1 MGDKDGTSLMPVVR
15 LGAACGHVSPE
26 LLKKSV
32 FPRLRT
38 WPELVVAQL
47 EEAGLE
53 RAATVTPLLEWLI
66 GQGKAEAAAA
76 VAGIFPEHVDSKLH
90 FLTPPSPPPPPQQT
104 QAQQESAVRDV
115 SEEEP
120 TVVVSPV
127 PDTDP
132 SCQSVL
138 AWDSQE
144 AQPSP
149 AQSPEVQVSPEIQT
163 QACGGEANHPQPAY
177 PVPQQQYSVQAFYDP
192 VGQTYVPVVTPV
204 MVQYAD
210 TAEFYYPYYL
220 YQPPLPPL
228 QPQYVPPNSPPQ
240 YVSPTSSPLP
250 QQYEYVAPTPPLR
263 PQYVAPTY
271 SDRSYRNH
279 SESSGYSTDDVP
291 SITPSTREQ
300 TILHRQLKK
309 AISVGHVRKGLATY
323 NRLEATGKIV
333 NVTETS
339 ALVEQLIRAD
349 MMREAAALTMSMLR
363 RNTHPLPKVF
373 RFLLNKLALAGAVEE
388 MEAIGPYLGPK
399 VKKDVSFD
407 NRLCNAYLGAGRGEE
422 FLDRLVADLDVAVR
436 AGDGAGLEAAQARF
450 PRGGAMGLL

>member
-1 MGDKDGTSLMPVVR
+1 
-15 LGAACGHVSPE
+15 
-26 LLKKSV
+26 
-32 FPRLRT
+32 
-38 WPELVVAQL
+38 
-47 EEAGLE
+47 
-53 RAATVTPLLEWLI
+53 
-66 GQGKAEAAAA
+66 
-76 VAGIFPEHVDSKLH
+76 
-90 FLTPPSPPPPPQQT
+90 
-104 QAQQESAVRDV
+104 
-115 SEEEP
+115 
-120 TVVVSPV
+120 
-127 PDTDP
+127 
-132 SCQSVL
+132 
-138 AWDSQE
+138 
-144 AQPSP
+144 
-149 AQSPEVQVSPEIQT
+149 
-163 QACGGEANHPQPAY
+163 
-177 PVPQQQYSVQAFYDP
+177 
-192 VGQTYVPVVTPV
+192 

-210 TAEFYYPYYL
+210 TAELYSPYYM

-250 QQYEYVAPTPPLR
+250 QQYAYVAPTPPLQQ
-263 PQYVAPTY
+263 QYVAPTY

-300 TILHRQLKK
+300 TMLHRQLKK
-309 AISVGHVRKGLATY
+309 AISAGHVRKGLATY

-339 ALVEQLIRAD
+339 ALVEQLIRSD
-349 MMREAAALTMSMLR
+349 MTREAAALTMSMLR

-422 FLDRLVADLDVAVR
+422 FLDRLVADLDEAVR
-436 AGDGAGLEAAQARF
+436 VGDTAGLEAAQARF
-450 PRGGAMGLL
+450 PRGGAMGLLDNHPELVDRFSGLAAQFAEVGYTAPMNVLWIYHFIRQDTETAGRIWQDYVKDSPQIMFQKVCQAARSTGDLELSAALVDQLSGASNVSAGAKGIAVSCLLDCLLLAGRHGEGREVLREALAGGVALWDVNRTALTRLKVGLEEAGETFPYEIPDKNAARNQTTSPALDWREESWPPLDWTEE